1 MTQLQ
6 VVRRAAF
13 ITMPWRNGGGI
24 THEVLR
30 EPAAAAGMPPLPFI
44 WRVSIAEIGAAGPFS
59 AFPDHTRIMVLLQG
73 EGVALSFSDG
83 RCRQLRRIGEWVEFD
98 GALAT
103 DCRLLGGPCT
113 DLNLMVAKAH
123 SVEARVCSPLQ
134 LPVLSVAPGE
144 TALLA
149 SLTAPLTLVDAAGA
163 ATDLEPWELA
173 VLSQGSVQIAST
185 QDFFAA
191 TLRGGIR
198 KG

>member
-30 EPAAAAGMPPLPFI
+30 APAAVAGAAARPFT
-44 WRVSIAEIGAAGPFS
+44 WRVSIAEIGSAGPFS
-59 AFPDHTRIMVLLQG
+59 AFPDHRRIMVLLQG
-73 EGVALSFSDG
+73 EGVELGFPDG
-83 RCRQLRRIGEWVEFD
+83 RGRQLRRIGDWLEFD

-103 DCRLLGGPCT
+103 ECRLLGGPCT
-113 DLNLMVAKAH
+113 DLNLMVAKDH

-134 LPVLSVAPGE
+134 LPGLSVASGE
-144 TALLA
+144 TALLVG
-149 SLTAPLTLVDAAGA
+149 LTAPLTLVDATGA
-163 ATDLEPWELA
+163 RTGLEPWELA

-185 QDFFAA
+185 QDFFVA
-191 TLRGGIR
+191 TLRGGIQ
-198 KG
+198 